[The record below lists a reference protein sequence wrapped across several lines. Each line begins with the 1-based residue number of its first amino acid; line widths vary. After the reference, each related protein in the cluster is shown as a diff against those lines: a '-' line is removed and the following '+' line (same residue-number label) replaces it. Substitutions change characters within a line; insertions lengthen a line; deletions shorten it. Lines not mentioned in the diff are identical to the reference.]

1 MGSILTSFEVS
12 SIFGLV
18 AGAVCKNYLVPKL
31 NKSYQGQK
39 TTIPGTLSGSLNS
52 LTVDP
57 LNSTNTMASMSNK
70 ITKPILKS
78 ESSLSTRQ
86 SIEIPDFVE
95 SAKHHHEHGLP
106 FMIPS
111 TPCSDHPMM
120 FEITVDS
127 ELRCTM
133 TILNQSRDKKLVVK
147 KLELILQDDTVN

>member
-1 MGSILTSFEVS
+1 
-12 SIFGLV
+12 
-18 AGAVCKNYLVPKL
+18 
-31 NKSYQGQK
+31 
-39 TTIPGTLSGSLNS
+39 
-52 LTVDP
+52 
-57 LNSTNTMASMSNK
+57 MASVSNK
-70 ITKPILKS
+70 TTKPILES

-95 SAKHHHEHGLP
+95 SVKHHQEHGLQ

-120 FEITVDS
+120 FEITVEA

-147 KLELILQDDTVN
+147 KLELILQDDPVNFVKKSIVVILTIFNDTGFKEEFQEDWIECNVKKYAMLVNRGG